1 MTGIFYD
8 TEEIKMTEKL
18 TREYMISELQKRVCR
33 VIFTKVNGEERD
45 MQCTLIE
52 DVLPPMKGDQRQK
65 SEDVIR
71 AFDTLKGEFRA
82 FRVENVISF
91 T

>member
-1 MTGIFYD
+1 M
-8 TEEIKMTEKL
+8 TEEL
-18 TREYMISELQKRVCR
+18 TREYMIGELQQRVCR
-33 VIFTKVNGEERD
+33 VIFKKVNGEERD

-52 DVLPPMKGDQRQK
+52 KVLPPMKGTERQK
-65 SEDVIR
+65 NNDVIR
-71 AFDTLKGEFRA
+71 AYDTNKCEFRS